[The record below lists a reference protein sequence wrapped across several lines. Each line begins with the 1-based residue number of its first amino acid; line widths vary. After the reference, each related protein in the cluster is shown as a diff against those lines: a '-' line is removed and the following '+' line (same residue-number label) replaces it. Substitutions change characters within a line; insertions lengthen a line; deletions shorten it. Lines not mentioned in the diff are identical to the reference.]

1 MISLI
6 ITVAGASTRFN
17 RDTKTNVLKCLY
29 YKGCP
34 QFSLLF
40 QQLCKVYDL
49 VDEIIIVGGYK
60 YEDLVLFVDNQLKEF
75 RTKIKL
81 IYNEHY
87 LDYGSGYSL
96 IKGLDSVSEQTQ
108 EVVFI
113 EGDLFFDK
121 TSLQMLINSN
131 KDVISINNETIT
143 ADKAVALYFD
153 ANHHPHYIYDTQ
165 HSCLSINEPFTAIYN
180 SAQMWKFINVDKL
193 KKICQS
199 MTPDQLKGTNLVTIQ
214 FYFEDLLEESIDI
227 IQINDWYNC
236 NTVDDYLTVYNQLT
250 K

>member
-1 MISLI
+1 MKSLI
-6 ITVAGASTRFN
+6 ISVAGSSTRFN
-17 RDTKTNVLKCLY
+17 RDTKTDVLKCLY
-29 YKGCP
+29 YEESAEY
-34 QFSLLF
+34 SLLY
-40 QQLCKVYDL
+40 QQVCKVYDD

-60 YEDLVLFVDNQLKEF
+60 YDDLVLFFDNQLKEF
-75 RTKIKL
+75 KSKIKL

-87 LDYGSGYSL
+87 HDYGSGYSL
-96 IKGLDSVSEQTQ
+96 IKGLDSVSEQAQ

-121 TSLQMLINSN
+121 TSLQELINSN
-131 KDVISINNETIT
+131 RDVISINNETIK
-143 ADKAVALYFD
+143 ADKAVASYFD
-153 ANHHPHYIYDTQ
+153 ANHYPHYLYDTQ

-193 KKICQS
+193 QKIRQTL
-199 MTPDQLKGTNLVTIQ
+199 MPDQLKGTNLVTIQ
-214 FYFEDLLEESIDI
+214 LYFEDLPEESIDI

-236 NTVDDYLTVYNQLT
+236 NTVDDYLAVYNHLI